1 MNIEQIPSPS
11 TTISSP
17 RTTRET
23 SIPTES
29 QRIENYHIIQQNNTS
44 HLIDEINQI
53 EMLVR
58 NQKKLK
64 T

>member
-1 MNIEQIPSPS
+1 MNIEQIPSHS

-17 RTTRET
+17 RITREP

-58 NQKKLK
+58 NQK
-64 T
+64 